1 MALIK
6 CPECGKEVSD
16 KAKVCI
22 NCGCPIQELN
32 PAGTVSILIGGTAI
46 VKMYVINLKTGEELW
61 CGRCGQVAKFDVNE
75 ETEIAVIGS
84 LERRHPERGAKAV
97 VRGNKRYEYKTIQN
111 GFGVSYA
118 INEVDVIDSGR

>member
-6 CPECGKEVSD
+6 CPDCGKDVSD

-22 NCGCPIQELN
+22 SCGCPLAEIN
-32 PAGTVSILIGGTAI
+32 PAGSVSILISGTAI

-61 CGRCGQVAKFDVNE
+61 CGRCGEVAKFDVTE
-75 ETEIAVIGS
+75 ETEISVVGS
-84 LERRHPERGAKAV
+84 LERRKPERGAKAV
-97 VRGNKRYEYKTIQN
+97 VKGNKRYEYKTISN
-111 GFGVSYA
+111 GFTVSYA